1 MRWLLDYAED
11 LNVFR
16 SMIREIVGVV
26 VSVVVGTLF

>member
-1 MRWLLDYAED
+1 MRWLLDNAED